1 MVTPSR
7 IKWNIEDYVN
17 ELINLYELQESMAP
31 SQWEQLFVLIKNEM
45 IDRFPADVR
54 SDHGLTF

>member
-1 MVTPSR
+1 MVMPSR